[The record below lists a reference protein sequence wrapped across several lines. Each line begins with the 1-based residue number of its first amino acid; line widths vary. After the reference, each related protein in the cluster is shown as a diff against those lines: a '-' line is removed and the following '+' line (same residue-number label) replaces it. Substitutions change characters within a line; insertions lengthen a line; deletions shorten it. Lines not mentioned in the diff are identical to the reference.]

1 MAGAATLETLVVPI
15 TLDGVLDPAWLG
27 QALAP
32 VSNGRAVTAVETL
45 EVLRTVATKVRFAV
59 RFDGAAETEA
69 FCIKGLLDV
78 DEMTARGGP
87 TMVREADFYTK
98 VGPQVDVRTPVCVA
112 AITDRTAMQGIVVM
126 RDLIAA
132 GARFCSA
139 LDPFAVDDVAASLDQ
154 LAALHAGRT
163 MLDEMPWITA
173 RAGELAR
180 MQYISV
186 ETLQELLDGR
196 RGEGLSDAVKSAER
210 LGAGMHALAERDA
223 SRPQFLVHGDAHA
236 GNIFRDAEG
245 QTGLIDWQLLQR
257 GGWALDV
264 AYHICAVLPVEVAER
279 EERTLLDHYLGTM
292 RGLGCDM
299 PERDEAWRQYR
310 EAAIYGF
317 YLWSITRRVDP
328 PIIELFVNRLGLAV
342 TRHDSHAL
350 LGVA

>member
-1 MAGAATLETLVVPI
+1 MADVATLETSNIPT
-15 TLDGVLDPAWLG
+15 TLEAVLDPAWLTF
-27 QALAP
+27 ALAP

-59 RFDGAAETEA
+59 TFDGAAETEA

-87 TMVREADFYTK
+87 TMVREASFYTE
-98 VGPQVDVRTPVCVA
+98 VGPKVAVRTPVCVA
-112 AITDRTAMQGIVVM
+112 AVIDRAAMQGIVVM
-126 RDLIAA
+126 RDLIGA

-139 LDPFAVDDVAASLDQ
+139 LEPFTVDQASASLDQ

-163 MLDEMPWITA
+163 MLDDMAWITP
-173 RAGELAR
+173 RVSELAT
-180 MQYISV
+180 MQHISL
-186 ETLQELLDGR
+186 ETLQGLLDGP
-196 RGEGLSDAVKSAER
+196 RGEGLSDAVRNAGR
-210 LGAGMHALAERDA
+210 LRAGMSALAERDA

-236 GNIFRDAEG
+236 GNIFRAAAG
-245 QTGLIDWQLLQR
+245 GTGLIDWQLLQR
-257 GGWALDV
+257 GGWALDL
-264 AYHICAVLPVEVAER
+264 AYHICAVLPVELAER
-279 EERTLLDHYLGTM
+279 EERRLLDHYLGVM

-299 PERDEAWRQYR
+299 PDRDEAWRQYR

-328 PIIELFVNRLGLAV
+328 PIIELFVNRLGMAV

-350 LGVA
+350 LGVV